1 MCRVD
6 SLKQLVGPPVV
17 VIDVPPPWKGG
28 KNSWSSSAEQGQIGT
43 QGLCSGLDEKG
54 GKQATS

>member
-17 VIDVPPPWKGG
+17 VTDVPPPRKGG
-28 KNSWSSSAEQGQIGT
+28 KSSWSSSAEQGQIGDRNT
-43 QGLCSGLDEKG
+43 GFVQWVG
-54 GKQATS
+54 